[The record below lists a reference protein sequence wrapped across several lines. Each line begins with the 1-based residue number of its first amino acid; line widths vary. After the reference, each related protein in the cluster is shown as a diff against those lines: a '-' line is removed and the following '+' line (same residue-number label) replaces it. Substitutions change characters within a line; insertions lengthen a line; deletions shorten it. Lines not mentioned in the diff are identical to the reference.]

1 VDPRLQKNYKFCF
14 RRRLKRMA
22 LVLLVGLLA
31 GCAQLPEY
39 ARPQFRAPG
48 SAMSGGGE
56 GFTYRPLTIED
67 FKAVSL
73 PPEYDRF
80 DHHINAHSC
89 ISIRPAPDTQARIT
103 QGVYQGQSF
112 YMGSIPKIIFEAVF
126 VPGCSWWSPEVPER
140 RKAYVLQHEQIH
152 FALAE
157 LSARKLTREAREEL
171 KDYLAINDSYREVQA
186 ELAAKLASMARAA
199 METSFEEHTD
209 FDEDTSLFFDPRA
222 QREWLEDIEA
232 RLAETAP

>member
-1 VDPRLQKNYKFCF
+1 MP
-14 RRRLKRMA
+14 
-22 LVLLVGLLA
+22 
-31 GCAQLPEY
+31 
-39 ARPQFRAPG
+39 
-48 SAMSGGGE
+48 SA
-56 GFTYRPLTIED
+56 
-67 FKAVSL
+67 
-73 PPEYDRF
+73 YDRF

-89 ISIRPAPDTQARIT
+89 ISIRPAPASQARIT

-112 YMGSIPKIIFEAVF
+112 YMGSIPKVSFQAVF
-126 VPGCSWWSPEVPER
+126 VPGCSWWNPAVPER

-171 KDYLAINDSYREVQA
+171 KDYLAINDSYGEVQA

-222 QREWLEDIEA
+222 QREWLEDVEA
-232 RLAETAP
+232 RLAETDP